1 MSPTTPNLSKRQMK
15 TNHVEQA
22 QKISLMQYVG
32 FFAIGYVLA
41 STLFIMIQTQVM
53 LNPQLVTTLSVL
65 TGSYISVYKFVKH
78 QRRALNSSEI
88 NRLTIVSISVVW
100 LLTAIYFLGL
110 WVFLFDRISRE
121 VLIDMVAVQPLPL
134 LGATVMMVTITLVS
148 ARIGIWIF
156 NRLLTPK

>member
-15 TNHVEQA
+15 PNHVEQT

-41 STLFIMIQTQVM
+41 SALFIMIQTQVM

>member
-1 MSPTTPNLSKRQMK
+1 MSPTTPNLSKHQMK

-41 STLFIMIQTQVM
+41 SALFIMIQTQVM